1 MRLRT
6 FLSSFLLVGLCFAE
20 DLPITRLAGM
30 HYVVKDMERTRQF
43 YAGVMGLEP
52 AFEVPCEPDAST
64 CVYFKL
70 NDDQYMVF
78 SAGAVP
84 AEGFRLRGV
93 SMLTPDAAKLR
104 AMLERRGMKP
114 SPVGKGADG
123 GVHVTLADPFGMQI
137 DFVQYAPGSLQ
148 ARNKGK
154 FLGPRRVTEQL
165 FHAAVAVEN
174 LDAGMAFY
182 RDKLGFKEAL
192 RGGPNQEI
200 RWINMDMPGTRING
214 DYIEQMVHT
223 ASPASAR
230 QHICFAAADMQVAYK
245 AIAGKGL
252 SGGFK
257 PFLAA
262 NNHWIM
268 NLKDPHGIRV
278 EMMEPH
284 EARKQ

>member
-1 MRLRT
+1 MRTL
-6 FLSSFLLVGLCFAE
+6 LSCILLVGLCSAE

-30 HYVVKDMERTRQF
+30 HYMVKDMERTQQF
-43 YAGVMGLEP
+43 YTGVLGLER
-52 AFEVPCEPDAST
+52 AFEAPCEADGAV
-64 CVYFKL
+64 CAYFKL

-93 SMLTPDAAKLR
+93 AMLTPDAATLR
-104 AMLERRGMKP
+104 AMLEQRGLKP
-114 SPVGKGADG
+114 DPVRKGADG
-123 GVHVTLADPFGMQI
+123 SLHVVLADPFGMPI
-137 DFVQYAPGSLQ
+137 DFVEYAPGSLQ
-148 ARNKGK
+148 ARNRGK

-165 FHAAVAVEN
+165 YHAAIAVEGPER
-174 LDAGMAFY
+174 GMAFY
-182 RDKLGFKEAL
+182 RDKLGFKESM

-223 ASPASAR
+223 AFPASAR
-230 QHICFAAADMQVAYK
+230 QHICFAAADMQAAYK
-245 AIAGKGL
+245 AIVANGL

-257 PFLAA
+257 PFLAT

-284 EARKQ
+284 EAKTR

>member
-1 MRLRT
+1 MRLRI
-6 FLSSFLLVGLCFAE
+6 LISCFLLAAICAAE

-43 YAGVMGLEP
+43 YAGMLGLEQ
-52 AFEVPCEPDAST
+52 AFEVPCEPDGST

-84 AEGFRLRGV
+84 AEGFRLRGI

-104 AMLERRGMKP
+104 AMLERRGLKP
-114 SPVGKGADG
+114 GPVGKGADG
-123 GVHVTLADPFGMQI
+123 SLHVILADPFGMRI

-148 ARNKGK
+148 ARNRGK
-154 FLGPRRVTEQL
+154 FLGSQRVTGQL
-165 FHAAVAVEN
+165 FHAAVAVDK

-182 RDKLGFKEAL
+182 RDKLGFKESL
-192 RGGPNQEI
+192 RGGPDQEI

-230 QHICFAAADMQVAYK
+230 QHICFAAADIQVAYK
-245 AIAGKGL
+245 ALVERGL

-257 PFLAA
+257 PFLAK

-268 NLKDPHGIRV
+268 NLKDANGIRV
-278 EMMEPH
+278 EMMEPD
-284 EARKQ
+284 EAKKQ